1 MEGNS
6 FKRYAEIY
14 NSYFIAEKL
23 KENKGHI
30 HCPVNGWDCP
40 YYKNGKCTMYPES
53 DPIEEC
59 DDFAY
64 FWDVEDDYICYE
76 ED

>member
-1 MEGNS
+1 MNTPQ
-6 FKRYAEIY
+6 
-14 NSYFIAEKL
+14 EKL
-23 KENKGHI
+23 FGHI

-40 YYKNGKCTMYPES
+40 YYKDGKCTMYPKF

-59 DDFAY
+59 DDFAF